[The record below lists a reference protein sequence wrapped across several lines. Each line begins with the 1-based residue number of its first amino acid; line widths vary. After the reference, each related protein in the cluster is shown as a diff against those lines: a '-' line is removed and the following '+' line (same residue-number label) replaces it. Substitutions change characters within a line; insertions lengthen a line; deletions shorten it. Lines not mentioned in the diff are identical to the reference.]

1 VKRFLVLVA
10 AGVLLTAA
18 GSSSRS
24 TVTEVQVNKSLESP
38 FPQNKQNEPALAQNP
53 RNPLNLISASNDE
66 VGESACMGPVS
77 NPPCGFT
84 PGVSVSGFYA
94 SQDGGLTWPCQG
106 IVDLEAEGEYGFGDP
121 GVAFDSRGNAYY
133 SMLAHPVV
141 GPDDQIDLFVAKSTD
156 GGCTYPSASKVNVDG
171 QPADKPAIAVDTHPK
186 SRFRDRIYVAWTES
200 PRGAP
205 DRIVFARSLDGGLT
219 WGQSTT
225 LSTPPRGPSGVIAA
239 SLAVAPDGT
248 VYVAW
253 LNERG
258 IHATERLAVSRDG
271 GSTFAIRD
279 APIVSLASDTG
290 GARPGA
296 SFRQQPAFPV
306 LAVAKDGTVY
316 MGFGDARPAQTAV
329 FVTRSRDGGRHWTKP
344 VSAGSVP
351 GRNVFF
357 STLAV
362 EPSGRVD
369 VAFLALD
376 VRPAGTAPGPGVVHY
391 DAYFAR
397 SVNRGMTW
405 SAPQKLSSASSDP
418 DGSTANNL
426 TMQFVGDYINAVAD
440 SRGGRLY
447 VVWTD
452 ARNAASCPAVD
463 AFRSRSDAAPDVSAT
478 CPPTFG
484 NTDIYLATV
493 TA

>member
-1 VKRFLVLVA
+1 MKRLVLLVA

-18 GSSSRS
+18 GASSRP
-24 TVTEVQVNKSLESP
+24 TVTEVQVNKPLESP

-66 VGESACMGPVS
+66 VGEPACAGPVA

-106 IVDLEAEGEYGFGDP
+106 IVDLTAEGEFGFGDP
-121 GVAFDSRGNAYY
+121 GLSFDSRGSAYY
-133 SMLAHPVV
+133 SMLAHPLT
-141 GPDDQIDLFVAKSTD
+141 GPDDQIDLVVAKSTD
-156 GGCTYPSASKVNVDG
+156 GGCSYPTASKVNVDG

-200 PRGAP
+200 PRGEP

-219 WGQSTT
+219 WSPSTT
-225 LSTPPRGPSGVIAA
+225 LSTPPRGPSGVVSA
-239 SLAVAPDGT
+239 SVAVAPDGT

-271 GSTFAIRD
+271 GVTFAIRD
-279 APIVSLASDTG
+279 AAIVALSTDTG
-290 GARPGA
+290 GPRPGA
-296 SFRQQPAFPV
+296 SFRQQPAFPM

-316 MGFGDARPAQTAV
+316 LSFGDARPGQTAV
-329 FVTRSRDGGRHWTKP
+329 FVTRSRDGGRHWAKP

-351 GRNVFF
+351 GRNAFF
-357 STLAV
+357 SSLAV

-369 VAFLALD
+369 VVFLALD
-376 VRPAGTAPGPGVVHY
+376 ARPAGTTPGAGVVQY

-397 SVNRGMTW
+397 SVTRGLTW
-405 SAPQKLSSASSDP
+405 SRPQRLSGTSSDP

-426 TMQFVGDYINAVAD
+426 SAQFVGDYIAAVAD
-440 SRGGRLY
+440 SRGGRFFA
-447 VVWTD
+447 VWTD
-452 ARNAASCPAVD
+452 TRNAAPCPTVD
-463 AFRSRSDAAPDVSAT
+463 AFRSRTQVAPDVSAS

-484 NTDIYLATV
+484 NTDIYLGTV
-493 TA
+493 SG